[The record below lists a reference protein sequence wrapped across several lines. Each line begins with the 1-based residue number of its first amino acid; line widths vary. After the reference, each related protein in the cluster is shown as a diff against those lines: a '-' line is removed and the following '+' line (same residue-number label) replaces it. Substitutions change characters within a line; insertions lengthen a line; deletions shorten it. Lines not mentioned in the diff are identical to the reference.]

1 MSESLWN
8 SSVHDLLTATAS
20 SAPTPGG
27 GSVASVC
34 GAFGIGLMQMAVAVT
49 ADDAL
54 AERAERL
61 VALRSTVESAADGDV
76 ADFTVL
82 MAAYGLPR
90 KTDEERAARD
100 RAIETASIAATERPL
115 SLVAALVEA
124 VNESRELE
132 SLVKPGIVSDVL
144 AGRDLALG
152 AARAAVRTADINID
166 QLERLGST
174 AAPQLREQ
182 RDSLVAQI
190 GGEA

>member
-1 MSESLWN
+1 M
-8 SSVHDLLTATAS
+8 HDLLTATAS

-34 GAFGIGLMQMAVAVT
+34 GAFGIGLVQTAVAVT

-54 AERAERL
+54 TERAERL
-61 VALRSTVESAADGDV
+61 GALRSAVESAADGDV

-144 AGRDLALG
+144 AGRDLVLG

-174 AAPQLREQ
+174 AAPKLREQ
-182 RDSLVAQI
+182 RDALVAQI